1 MAYLEVKNFNKS
13 FDDTKVLKDVCF
25 SMEKGEVLSVIGSSG
40 SGKTTAL
47 RCLVGLETPD
57 SGEAFVDGK
66 RIIPRDKNT
75 VGDEIGM
82 VFQSFNLFPQY
93 TVLKNVTLAMDVRSE
108 KLLKKQKLGFSER
121 NRLLKDAKA
130 ANREKALVLLE
141 KVGLSDKA
149 ASYPWQ
155 LSGGQSQRVAIA
167 RALALQPSIL
177 CFDEPTSALDPL
189 LTQEVLEVIRSLKS
203 KDMTMLIVT
212 HEMNFARS
220 VSDKVAFMS
229 DGIISC
235 MGSPDYVFGDAAPD
249 NVKSFIAGTRRDDAN

>member
-13 FDDTKVLKDVCF
+13 FDGTKVLKDVCF

-57 SGEAFVDGK
+57 SGEAVVDGK

-75 VGDEIGM
+75 AGDEIGM

-93 TVLKNVTLAMDVRSE
+93 AVLKNVTLAMDVRSE

-121 NRLLKDAKA
+121 NRLLKEAKA

-220 VSDKVAFMS
+220 VSDKVVFMS

>member
-1 MAYLEVKNFNKS
+1 
-13 FDDTKVLKDVCF
+13 
-25 SMEKGEVLSVIGSSG
+25 
-40 SGKTTAL
+40 
-47 RCLVGLETPD
+47 
-57 SGEAFVDGK
+57 
-66 RIIPRDKNT
+66 
-75 VGDEIGM
+75 M

-93 TVLKNVTLAMDVRSE
+93 AVLKNVTLAMDVRSE

-121 NRLLKDAKA
+121 NRLLKEAKA

>member
-13 FDDTKVLKDVCF
+13 FDGTKVLKDVCF

-93 TVLKNVTLAMDVRSE
+93 TVLKNITLAMDVRSE
-108 KLLKKQKLGFSER
+108 KLLKKQKPGFSER
-121 NRLLKDAKA
+121 SRLLKEAKA
-130 ANREKALVLLE
+130 ANLNQALILLE
-141 KVGLSDKA
+141 RVGLSDKA
-149 ASYPWQ
+149 ASYPW
-155 LSGGQSQRVAIA
+155 
-167 RALALQPSIL
+167 
-177 CFDEPTSALDPL
+177 
-189 LTQEVLEVIRSLKS
+189 
-203 KDMTMLIVT
+203 
-212 HEMNFARS
+212 
-220 VSDKVAFMS
+220 
-229 DGIISC
+229 
-235 MGSPDYVFGDAAPD
+235 
-249 NVKSFIAGTRRDDAN
+249 

>member
-13 FDDTKVLKDVCF
+13 FDGTKVLKDVCF

-57 SGEAFVDGK
+57 YGEAVVDGK

-75 VGDEIGM
+75 AGDEIGM

-93 TVLKNVTLAMDVRSE
+93 AVLKNVTLAMDVRSE

-121 NRLLKDAKA
+121 NRLLKEAKA

-235 MGSPDYVFGDAAPD
+235 MGTPDYVFGDAAPD

>member
-13 FDDTKVLKDVCF
+13 FDGTKVLKDVCF

-93 TVLKNVTLAMDVRSE
+93 TVLKNITLAMDVRSE
-108 KLLKKQKLGFSER
+108 KLLKKQKPGFSER
-121 NRLLKDAKA
+121 SRLLKEAKA
-130 ANREKALVLLE
+130 ANLKQALILLE
-141 KVGLSDKA
+141 RVGLSDKA

-189 LTQEVLEVIRSLKS
+189 LTREVLEVIRSLKS
-203 KDMTMLIVT
+203 MTMLIVT

-235 MGSPDYVFGDAAPD
+235 IGTPDYVFGEDAPD
-249 NVKSFIAGTRRDDAN
+249 KVKSFIAGTRRDDTN

>member
-1 MAYLEVKNFNKS
+1 MAYLEVKNLNKS
-13 FDDTKVLKDVCF
+13 FDGTKVLKDVCF
-25 SMEKGEVLSVIGSSG
+25 SLEKGEVMSLIGSSG

-57 SGEAFVDGK
+57 SGEAFVNGN
-66 RIIPRDKNT
+66 RIIPRDKKED
-75 VGDEIGM
+75 GAEIGM
-82 VFQSFNLFPQY
+82 VFQSYNLFPQY
-93 TVLKNVTLAMDVRSE
+93 TVLKNITLAMDVRAK

-121 NRLLKDAKA
+121 NARMKEAKKT
-130 ANREKALVLLE
+130 NREQALVLLGR
-141 KVGLSDKA
+141 VGLSDKA
-149 ASYPWQ
+149 TAYPWQ

-189 LTQEVLEVIRSLKS
+189 LTQEVLEVIKSLKS

-220 VSDKVAFMS
+220 VSDTVAFMS

-235 MGSPDYVFGDAAPD
+235 SGSPDYVFGDNAPQA
-249 NVKSFIAGTRRDDAN
+249 VKDFIAGARRECAE

>member
-13 FDDTKVLKDVCF
+13 FDGTKVLKDVCF

-93 TVLKNVTLAMDVRSE
+93 TVLKNITLAMDVRSE
-108 KLLKKQKLGFSER
+108 KLLKKQKTGFSE
-121 NRLLKDAKA
+121 LKEAKA
-130 ANREKALVLLE
+130 ANLNQALILLE
-141 KVGLSDKA
+141 RVGLSDKA

-189 LTQEVLEVIRSLKS
+189 LTREVLEVIRSLKS

-235 MGSPDYVFGDAAPD
+235 IGAPDYVFGEDAPD
-249 NVKSFIAGTRRDDAN
+249 NVKSFIAGTRRDDTN

>member
-13 FDDTKVLKDVCF
+13 FDGTKVLKDVCF

-57 SGEAFVDGK
+57 SGEAVVDGK

-75 VGDEIGM
+75 AGDEIGM

-93 TVLKNVTLAMDVRSE
+93 AVLKNVTLAMDVRSE

-121 NRLLKDAKA
+121 NRLLKEAKA

-155 LSGGQSQRVAIA
+155 LSGGPKPASRHCPRPRASTVHSVLRRTHQR
-167 RALALQPSIL
+167 
-177 CFDEPTSALDPL
+177 
-189 LTQEVLEVIRSLKS
+189 
-203 KDMTMLIVT
+203 
-212 HEMNFARS
+212 ARS
-220 VSDKVAFMS
+220 SFDA
-229 DGIISC
+229 
-235 MGSPDYVFGDAAPD
+235 GSAGSH
-249 NVKSFIAGTRRDDAN
+249 SFA